1 MIDIHMK
8 LSQLLQ
14 KESIVADLSSTT
26 KHGIIRELS
35 RAVAPVAAIEAEEIA
50 AVLMERES
58 LGSTGIG
65 GGIAIPHGKLS
76 SVKEII
82 LGFGRSRT
90 GVTYDSLDGKPVHI
104 FFLLLTP
111 ENSTGGHLKVL
122 AQISKLLKMDHF
134 KQELINAETIDDIHE
149 FILEQDEAF

>member
-1 MIDIHMK
+1 MK
-8 LSQLLQ
+8 LSQLLK
-14 KESIVADLSSTT
+14 KESIVADLESTT
-26 KHGIIRELS
+26 KQGIIRELA
-35 RAVAPVAAIEAEEIA
+35 RTVAPVAGIAAEEIA

-65 GGIAIPHGKLS
+65 GGIAIPHGKLN

-82 LGFGRSRT
+82 LGFGRSKK
-90 GVTYDSLDGKPVHI
+90 GVSYDSLDGRPVHI

-134 KQELINAETIDDIHE
+134 KQELINADAVEDIHE

>member
-1 MIDIHMK
+1 MK
-8 LSQLLQ
+8 LSQLLT
-14 KESIVADLSSTT
+14 KESIVADLTSTT
-26 KHGIIRELS
+26 KHGIIRELA
-35 RAVAPVAAIEAEEIA
+35 RAVAPVAGIAAEDIA

-76 SVKEII
+76 SVTQII
-82 LGFGRSRT
+82 LGFGRSKA

-122 AQISKLLKMDHF
+122 AQISKLLKMDRF
-134 KQELINAETIDDIHE
+134 KQELITAETIDDIHE
-149 FILEQDEAF
+149 FILEQDETF

>member
-1 MIDIHMK
+1 MNISKILK
-8 LSQLLQ
+8 
-14 KESIVADLSSTT
+14 KESIVPDLASTT

-35 RAVAPVAAIEAEEIA
+35 QAVAVTANAPAEDIA

-65 GGIAIPHGKLS
+65 GGIAIPHGKLAA
-76 SVKEII
+76 VTDVV
-82 LGFGRSRT
+82 LGFGRSVA
-90 GVTYDSLDGKPVHI
+90 GVEYDSLDSRPVHI

-134 KQELINAETIDDIHE
+134 KQGLKTADTLDEIYDL
-149 FILEQDEAF
+149 ILEQDEEF